1 MVNRNRNHYGSS
13 AAGRSATGGE
23 ARLNKGR
30 ARQSASLRRRGRY
43 GADTSGERLNVSGGR
58 GVRSFR
64 MNGRHYA
71 DMPGIRRADTTAKAE
86 KQYRYL
92 AFWKPCGVDVK
103 FTGERV
109 EGELDYYVDVPDVR
123 PVNVLDKEAEGL
135 MILTN
140 NPTFRAVLTHPLCSE
155 LRTFLI
161 QTEGIPGDEA
171 IEAWHEGVCLVEGG
185 RADSV
190 EAEIIPAPKLPSRSV
205 PIRERKSIPTAW
217 VELRA
222 LSGNSRGIRKVSAS
236 LGNPVLR
243 LLLWGFGPIALT
255 GMVPG
260 QCRDFRYEEMRWVE
274 STLEKAA
281 EPAEKRR
288 LISFGNVRKNRTN
301 AGAERSSRL
310 KRGKGRSAG
319 GFACREGGHQRG
331 GRVPARGSKT
341 SSGRNSFE
349 STSARKQRSGAVQAP
364 TKAVAAPS
372 SARGRSAQ
380 GYGQFRIYRGQE
392 GAGRTYTPASSGT
405 IVAGNAKVRN
415 SRMRRNSR

>member
-13 AAGRSATGGE
+13 AAGRNATGGE
-23 ARLNKGR
+23 ARLSKGR

-71 DMPGIRRADTTAKAE
+71 DMPGIRRADTGAKAE

-103 FTGERV
+103 FTGERT
-109 EGELDYYVDVPDVR
+109 EGELDYYIDVPDVR

-140 NPTFRAVLTHPLCSE
+140 NPTFRAILTHPLCSE
-155 LRTFLI
+155 LRTFLV

-171 IEAWHEGVCLVEGG
+171 IEAWHEGVCLIEGG

-190 EAEIIPAPKLPSRSV
+190 EAEVIPAPKLPSRSV
-205 PIRERKSIPTAW
+205 PIRERKNIPTAW
-217 VELRA
+217 MELRA
-222 LSGNSRGIRKVSAS
+222 LSGNSRAIRKVSAS

-243 LLLWGFGPIALT
+243 LLLWSFGPVALT

-288 LISFGNVRKNRTN
+288 LVSFGSIRKGRTTSSS
-301 AGAERSSRL
+301 ERSARI
-310 KRGKGRSAG
+310 KRGKGRTSG
-319 GFACREGGHQRG
+319 GFACREGGQRS
-331 GRVPARGSKT
+331 GRVAVRGAKPYAGRT
-341 SSGRNSFE
+341 SSAASNSG
-349 STSARKQRSGAVQAP
+349 KQRSATTKTP
-364 TKAVAAPS
+364 TKAVASPAS
-372 SARGRSAQ
+372 GKGRSAQ

-392 GAGRTYTPASSGT
+392 GAGRSFAPSSSGA
-405 IVAGNAKVRN
+405 VMAGNSKMRN
-415 SRMRRNSR
+415 NRMRRGNR

>member
-1 MVNRNRNHYGSS
+1 LVNRNRNHYGSS

-23 ARLNKGR
+23 ARLDKGR

-71 DMPGIRRADTTAKAE
+71 DMPGIRRTDTGAKAE

-103 FTGERV
+103 FTGERT
-109 EGELDYYVDVPDVR
+109 EGELDYYIEVPDVR

-140 NPTFRAVLTHPLCSE
+140 NPTFRAILTHPLCSE

-171 IEAWHEGVCLVEGG
+171 IEAWHEGVCLIEGG

-205 PIRERKSIPTAW
+205 PIRERKNIPTAW

-222 LSGNSRGIRKVSAS
+222 LSGNSRAIRKVSAS

-243 LLLWGFGPIALT
+243 LLLWSFGPIALT

-288 LISFGNVRKNRTN
+288 LVSFGSVRKSRATSSADRSART
-301 AGAERSSRL
+301 
-310 KRGKGRSAG
+310 KRGKGRPSG
-319 GFACREGGHQRG
+319 GFACREGGQRG
-331 GRVPARGSKT
+331 GRTSMRGVKP
-341 SSGRNSFE
+341 SSGRS
-349 STSARKQRSGAVQAP
+349 SSATSSAGKQRRNSTQAP
-364 TKAVAAPS
+364 TKAVASPAS
-372 SARGRSAQ
+372 GKGRSAQ

-392 GAGRTYTPASSGT
+392 GAGRPSTSSSSGA
-405 IVAGNAKVRN
+405 IMAGSSKMRS
-415 SRMRRNSR
+415 SRMRRSNH

>member
-13 AAGRSATGGE
+13 AAGRSAEGGE
-23 ARLNKGR
+23 ARLAKGR

-103 FTGERV
+103 FTGDRA
-109 EGELDYYVDVPDVR
+109 EGELDYYIDVPDVR
-123 PVNVLDKEAEGL
+123 PINVLDKEAEGL

-140 NPTFRAVLTHPLCSE
+140 NPTFRAILTHPLCSE

-161 QTEGIPGDEA
+161 QTENVPSEEA
-171 IEAWHEGVCLVEGG
+171 IGAWHEGVCLVEGG

-190 EAEIIPAPKLPSRSV
+190 EAEVIPAPKLPSRSV

-222 LSGNSRGIRKVSAS
+222 LSGNSRGVRKVSAS

-260 QCRDFRYEEMRWVE
+260 QCRDFRYEEMRWVD
-274 STLEKAA
+274 STLEKAE

-288 LISFGNVRKNRTN
+288 LISFGSTRKGRV
-301 AGAERSSRL
+301 ASGSERSGRA
-310 KRGKGRSAG
+310 KRGKGRISG
-319 GFACREGGHQRG
+319 GFACREDG
-331 GRVPARGSKT
+331 GRSNRTEARSSKT
-341 SSGRNSFE
+341 AARRTSSVNAG
-349 STSARKQRSGAVQAP
+349 RKQRSSSAQAA
-364 TKAVAAPS
+364 TRAVAAPTS
-372 SARGRSAQ
+372 DKGRASK

-392 GAGRTYTPASSGT
+392 GAERSYAPTSSSAGLGTTRGRSSG
-405 IVAGNAKVRN
+405 I
-415 SRMRRNSR
+415 RRRSH

>member
-23 ARLNKGR
+23 ARLDKGR

-43 GADTSGERLNVSGGR
+43 GADTSGERLTVSGGR

-71 DMPGIRRADTTAKAE
+71 DMPGIRRTDTGAKAE

-103 FTGERV
+103 FTGERT
-109 EGELDYYVDVPDVR
+109 EGELDYYIEVPDVR

-140 NPTFRAVLTHPLCSE
+140 NPTFRAILTHPLCSE

-171 IEAWHEGVCLVEGG
+171 IEAWHEGVCLIEGG

-205 PIRERKSIPTAW
+205 PIRERKNIPTAW

-222 LSGNSRGIRKVSAS
+222 LSGNSRAIRKVSAS

-243 LLLWGFGPIALT
+243 LLLWSFGPIALT

-288 LISFGNVRKNRTN
+288 LVSFGSVRKSRATSSADRSART
-301 AGAERSSRL
+301 
-310 KRGKGRSAG
+310 KRGKGRPSG
-319 GFACREGGHQRG
+319 GFACREGGQRG
-331 GRVPARGSKT
+331 GRTSMRGVKP
-341 SSGRNSFE
+341 SSGRS
-349 STSARKQRSGAVQAP
+349 SSATSSAGKQRRNSTQAP
-364 TKAVAAPS
+364 TKAVASPAS
-372 SARGRSAQ
+372 GKGRSAQ

-392 GAGRTYTPASSGT
+392 GAGRPSTSSSSGA
-405 IVAGNAKVRN
+405 IMAGSSKMRS
-415 SRMRRNSR
+415 SRMRRSNH

>member
-1 MVNRNRNHYGSS
+1 MVNRNRTHYGSP

-23 ARLNKGR
+23 ARLAKGR

-71 DMPGIRRADTTAKAE
+71 DMPGIRRAATAKVE
-86 KQYRYL
+86 RQYRYL

-103 FTGERV
+103 FTGERI
-109 EGELDYYVDVPDVR
+109 EGELDYYIDVPDVR

-140 NPTFRAVLTHPLCSE
+140 NPDFRAILTHPLCSE

-161 QTEGIPGDEA
+161 QTEGIPSEEA

-190 EAEIIPAPKLPSRSV
+190 EAEIIPVPKLPSRSV
-205 PIRERKSIPTAW
+205 PIRERKKIPTAW
-217 VELRA
+217 LELRA
-222 LSGNSRGIRKVSAS
+222 LSGNSRSIRKVSAS

-274 STLEKAA
+274 STLEKAD

-288 LISFGNVRKNRTN
+288 LISSGNARKSR
-301 AGAERSSRL
+301 AASSSGRSSRV
-310 KRGKGRSAG
+310 KRGKGRSSG
-319 GFACREGGHQRG
+319 GFACREDSQHRG
-331 GRVPARGSKT
+331 RASVRGAKT
-341 SSGRNSFE
+341 SSRR
-349 STSARKQRSGAVQAP
+349 TSPAVEGVRKRRSGSAQSSTRAVSAP
-364 TKAVAAPS
+364 TS
-372 SARGRSAQ
+372 DRGRAGK
-380 GYGQFRIYRGQE
+380 GYGQLRIYRGQE
-392 GAGRTYTPASSGT
+392 GSGRSSAPAFSG
-405 IVAGNAKVRN
+405 IVMGAASK
-415 SRMRRNSR
+415 MRGGRFYRDNC

>member
-1 MVNRNRNHYGSS
+1 
-13 AAGRSATGGE
+13 
-23 ARLNKGR
+23 
-30 ARQSASLRRRGRY
+30 
-43 GADTSGERLNVSGGR
+43 
-58 GVRSFR
+58 

-71 DMPGIRRADTTAKAE
+71 DMPGIRRADTGAKAE

-103 FTGERV
+103 FTGERT
-109 EGELDYYVDVPDVR
+109 EGELDYYIEVPDVR

-140 NPTFRAVLTHPLCSE
+140 NPTFRAILTHPLCSE

-171 IEAWHEGVCLVEGG
+171 IEAWHEGVCLIEGG

-205 PIRERKSIPTAW
+205 PIRERKNIPTAW

-222 LSGNSRGIRKVSAS
+222 LSGNSRAIRKVSAS

-243 LLLWGFGPIALT
+243 LLLWSFGPIALT

-288 LISFGNVRKNRTN
+288 LVSFGSVRKSRATSSADRSART
-301 AGAERSSRL
+301 
-310 KRGKGRSAG
+310 KRGKGRPSG
-319 GFACREGGHQRG
+319 GFACREGGQRG
-331 GRVPARGSKT
+331 GRTSMRGVKP
-341 SSGRNSFE
+341 SSGRS
-349 STSARKQRSGAVQAP
+349 SSATSSAGKQRRNSTQAP
-364 TKAVAAPS
+364 TKAVASPAS
-372 SARGRSAQ
+372 GKGRSAQ

-392 GAGRTYTPASSGT
+392 GAGRPSTSSSSGA
-405 IVAGNAKVRN
+405 IMAGSSKMRS
-415 SRMRRNSR
+415 SRMRRSNH

>member
-1 MVNRNRNHYGSS
+1 MVNRNRNHYGSP

-23 ARLNKGR
+23 ARLDKGR

-71 DMPGIRRADTTAKAE
+71 DMPGIRRADTGAKAE

-103 FTGERV
+103 FTGERT
-109 EGELDYYVDVPDVR
+109 EGELDYYIEVPDVR

-140 NPTFRAVLTHPLCSE
+140 NPTFRAILTHPLCSE

-171 IEAWHEGVCLVEGG
+171 IEAWHEGVCLIEGG

-205 PIRERKSIPTAW
+205 PIRERKNIPTAW

-222 LSGNSRGIRKVSAS
+222 LSGNSRAIRKVSAS

-243 LLLWGFGPIALT
+243 LLLWSFGPIALT

-288 LISFGNVRKNRTN
+288 LVSFGSVRKSRATSSADRSART
-301 AGAERSSRL
+301 
-310 KRGKGRSAG
+310 KRGKGRPSG
-319 GFACREGGHQRG
+319 GFACREGGQRG
-331 GRVPARGSKT
+331 GRTSMRGVKP
-341 SSGRNSFE
+341 SSGRS
-349 STSARKQRSGAVQAP
+349 SSATSSAGKQRRNSTQAP
-364 TKAVAAPS
+364 TKAVASPAS
-372 SARGRSAQ
+372 GKGRSAQ
-380 GYGQFRIYRGQE
+380 GYGQFRIYRGKE
-392 GAGRTYTPASSGT
+392 GAGRPSTSSSSGA
-405 IVAGNAKVRN
+405 IMAGSSKMRS
-415 SRMRRNSR
+415 SRMRRSNH

>member
-23 ARLNKGR
+23 ARLDKGR

-71 DMPGIRRADTTAKAE
+71 DMPGIRRTDTGAKAE

-92 AFWKPCGVDVK
+92 AFWQPCGVDVK
-103 FTGERV
+103 FTGERT
-109 EGELDYYVDVPDVR
+109 EGELDYYIEVPDVR

-140 NPTFRAVLTHPLCSE
+140 NPTFRAILTHPLCSE

-171 IEAWHEGVCLVEGG
+171 IEAWHEGVCLIEGG

-205 PIRERKSIPTAW
+205 PIRERKNIPTAW

-222 LSGNSRGIRKVSAS
+222 LSGNSRAIRKVSAS

-243 LLLWGFGPIALT
+243 LLLWSFGPIALT

-288 LISFGNVRKNRTN
+288 LVSFGSVRKSRATSSADRSART
-301 AGAERSSRL
+301 
-310 KRGKGRSAG
+310 KRGKGRPSG
-319 GFACREGGHQRG
+319 GFACREGGQRG
-331 GRVPARGSKT
+331 GRTSMRGVKP
-341 SSGRNSFE
+341 SSGRS
-349 STSARKQRSGAVQAP
+349 SSATSSAGKQRRNSTQAP
-364 TKAVAAPS
+364 TKAVASPAS
-372 SARGRSAQ
+372 GKGRSAQ

-392 GAGRTYTPASSGT
+392 GAGRPSTSSSSGA
-405 IVAGNAKVRN
+405 IMAGSSKMRS
-415 SRMRRNSR
+415 SRMRRSNH